1 MRPWLAVA
9 GLATALTLWPVS
21 GLDADRALLGAA
33 PWRLWTGPLRHADL
47 GHLARD
53 LAGLLGLAV
62 LLRGRMTRRE
72 TALLIGLGLP
82 LPVLGALAGDPTL
95 GGYLGL
101 SGLVHGLCVVAL
113 LDLAAS
119 RPRWAVALGGL
130 LLGKLACEAV
140 SGHLLIPMN
149 GHRPAVWGHVAGAA
163 AGLLVGLDAR
173 LSGRRGSADTRPT
186 SGSGRCAGGASPT
199 PPRSLCGSIRAAR

>member
-1 MRPWLAVA
+1 MRPWIALA

-21 GLDADRALLGAA
+21 ALDADRALLGGA

-53 LAGLLGLAV
+53 LAGLLGLAA
-62 LLRGRMTRRE
+62 LLRGRMGHRA
-72 TALLIGLGLP
+72 TALLVGLGLP

-101 SGLVHGLCVVAL
+101 SGLVHGLCAVAL

-119 RPRWAVALGGL
+119 RPRWALALGGL
-130 LLGKLACEAV
+130 LAGKLAFEAV
-140 SGHLLIPMN
+140 SGHLLVPMS

-163 AGLLVGLDAR
+163 VGLLVGLDAR
-173 LSGRRGSADTRPT
+173 LSGRRGSGDTQPT
-186 SGSGRCAGGASPT
+186 SGSRRCVASASPA
-199 PPRSLCGSIRAAR
+199 PLRSPSGSLRAAP